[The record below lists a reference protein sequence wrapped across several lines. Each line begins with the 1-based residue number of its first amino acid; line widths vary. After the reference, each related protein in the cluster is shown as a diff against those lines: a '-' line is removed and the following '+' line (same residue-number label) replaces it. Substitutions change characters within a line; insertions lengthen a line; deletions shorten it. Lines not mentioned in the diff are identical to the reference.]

1 MALRGLVKRFDTK
14 VAVAGVNLDVPSG
27 SFFGLLGPNGAGKT
41 TTLSMAVG
49 LLRPTAGTAYVLGH
63 DVWSDPVEAKRRL
76 GVLPDGVRLFDRLS
90 GAELLAYTGLLR
102 GMDPG
107 QVDSRARDLLD
118 VLGLA
123 DAGRTLVVDY
133 SAGMKKKIGLACAL
147 LHAPRLLV
155 LDEPF
160 EAVDPVSAALIRDI
174 LHRYVHSGGTVI
186 FSSHVMEVVEKL
198 CTHVAIMADG
208 RDQVRRHP
216 GRDTSRSRSR
226 GGLRRGGG
234 RPHGHRRGVVVAVT
248 TLGSGRTAAAAAA
261 DGRLRPAEAA
271 VDAQRVSGPDL
282 EAGLLHPWSASSAA
296 GGHRRPPSGWP
307 RPAHTRPRT
316 SATSSRSLVGAAVV
330 LSWTLVPLLFFGVD
344 ETIDPARF
352 ALLPVPRARSRRE

>member
-1 MALRGLVKRFDTK
+1 VIALALRGLVKRFDSK
-14 VAVAGVNLDVPSG
+14 VAVAGVDLDVPAG

-49 LLRPTAGTAYVLGH
+49 LLRPDNGAAFVLGH
-63 DVWSDPVEAKRRL
+63 DVWADPVEAKRRL

-102 GMDPG
+102 GMNPAE
-107 QVDSRARDLLD
+107 VDTRARELLD
-118 VLGLA
+118 VLDLA
-123 DAGRTLVVDY
+123 SAGRTLVVDY

-198 CTHVAIMADG
+198 CTHVAILADG
-208 RDQVRRHP
+208 VIKTLGTLDAV
-216 GRDTSRSRSR
+216 R
-226 GGLRRGGG
+226 GGRELEDVFVE
-234 RPHGHRRGVVVAVT
+234 VV
-248 TLGSGRTAAAAAA
+248 GGRTAT
-261 DGRLRPAEAA
+261 GQE
-271 VDAQRVSGPDL
+271 
-282 EAGLLHPWSASSAA
+282 
-296 GGHRRPPSGWP
+296 
-307 RPAHTRPRT
+307 
-316 SATSSRSLVGAAVV
+316 
-330 LSWTLVPLLFFGVD
+330 LSWL
-344 ETIDPARF
+344 
-352 ALLPVPRARSRRE
+352 